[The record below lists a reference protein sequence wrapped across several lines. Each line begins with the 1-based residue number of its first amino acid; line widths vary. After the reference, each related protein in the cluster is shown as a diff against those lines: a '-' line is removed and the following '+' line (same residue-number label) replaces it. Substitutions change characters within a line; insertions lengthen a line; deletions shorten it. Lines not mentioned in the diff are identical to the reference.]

1 MNISPD
7 TKLLINVLYLKH
19 RFAYINLYGSSHNIV
34 CYDSEVL
41 FDCW

>member
-7 TKLLINVLYLKH
+7 TKLLINVLYPKQ
-19 RFAYINLYGSSHNIV
+19 RFAFINLLGSSPNIV

-41 FDCW
+41 FDC